1 MHLFNKEHLESQ
13 MHNKNDCCITEEH
26 CMDIHLGFLKHP
38 KNAANLL
45 KVYLNL
51 QENHM
56 VIMTIYN
63 VLISVLNK
71 FKIKKRVQYTQVAE

>member
-1 MHLFNKEHLESQ
+1 MYLINKEHLGSQ

-26 CMDIHLGFLKHP
+26 DMDMHLGFLKHP

-45 KVYLNL
+45 KAS

-56 VIMTIYN
+56 VIMTI
-63 VLISVLNK
+63 
-71 FKIKKRVQYTQVAE
+71 QYTMFLSVY

>member
-45 KVYLNL
+45 KAS
-51 QENHM
+51 QENHL
-56 VIMTIYN
+56 VIMIIYN
-63 VLISVLNK
+63 VLISVLKN
-71 FKIKKRVQYTQVAE
+71 FKIKKQCDQYTQVAE

>member
-1 MHLFNKEHLESQ
+1 MYLFNKEYLGSQ
-13 MHNKNDCCITEEH
+13 MHNKNDCGITEEH
-26 CMDIHLGFLKHP
+26 GMDIHLGFLKHP

-45 KVYLNL
+45 KAL

-63 VLISVLNK
+63 VLISVLK
-71 FKIKKRVQYTQVAE
+71 KIQI